1 MKYSFQNVKNGNLD
15 YCQIT
20 GQKNLKEFI
29 DLGIQPLSD
38 TLLEKKD
45 LKNFKEKKYP
55 LKILRSPILG
65 HSQLNYIV
73 PQEELYHLDY
83 PYRPGITKEIVDH
96 HMEQAKINIK
106 ALKINKNSLVADIGS
121 NDGTLLNA
129 YKENDMKVVGI
140 EPTNM
145 AKVAIENGINTIQ
158 KPFNLL
164 VAKEILRNHSKAKL
178 ITATNVFAHMSS
190 LGDVMEGVIELLDE
204 DGFFII
210 ENHNMM
216 NIIKHNQYDSFYHE
230 HIRNYSF
237 SSLKHLF
244 EMYELKVIDANVVER
259 YNGSIRVVVTK
270 NKSFTQT
277 PNVKK
282 ILEDEI
288 NFGILEDE
296 TWNNFKN
303 QIIDSKNNLLK
314 ALKDLKKEGKT
325 LAANSCPARCS
336 TLMNYCDIGTD
347 LIPYI
352 AEQPTSFKLNKYLPG
367 KQIPIVKNDIL
378 FKKDQ
383 PDYILLLAWHLKDP
397 IIKYLRERG
406 SKSKFIVPLPQ
417 VEIINE

>member
-20 GQKNLKEFI
+20 GQENLKEFI

-45 LKNFKEKKYP
+45 LKNSKEKKYP

-65 HSQLNYIV
+65 HSQLSYIV

-96 HMEQAKINIK
+96 HMEQAKINIR
-106 ALKINKNSLVADIGS
+106 ALKINKNSLIADIGS

-270 NKSFTQT
+270 NKSLTQT

-282 ILEDEI
+282 ILDEEI

>member
-1 MKYSFQNVKNGNLD
+1 MKYSFQNVKDGNLD

-45 LKNFKEKKYP
+45 LKNSKEKKYP

-106 ALKINKNSLVADIGS
+106 ALKINKDSLVADIGS

-282 ILEDEI
+282 ILEEEI

-383 PDYILLLAWHLKDP
+383 PDYVLLLAWHLKDP

-406 SKSKFIVPLPQ
+406 SKSKFIVPLPK

>member
-1 MKYSFQNVKNGNLD
+1 MKFNFQNVKDGDLK
-15 YCQIT
+15 YCQIS
-20 GQKNLKEFI
+20 GQNNLKSFI
-29 DLGIQPLSD
+29 DLGNQPLSD
-38 TLLEKKD
+38 TLLDKNDLLKKNEK
-45 LKNFKEKKYP
+45 LYP
-55 LKILRSPILG
+55 LKILRSPTLG
-65 HSQLNYIV
+65 HSQLSYIV
-73 PQEELYHLDY
+73 PQDELYHLDY

-96 HMEQAKINIK
+96 HKDQSKQNIQN
-106 ALKINKNSLVADIGS
+106 LKIKKNSLVADIGS

-129 YKENDMKVVGI
+129 YKENDMKVIGI

-145 AKVAIENGINTIQ
+145 AKVAIENGIDTIQ
-158 KPFNLL
+158 KPFNLE
-164 VAKEILRNHSKAKL
+164 VAKKIIKKYSKAKL

-190 LGDVMEGVIELLDE
+190 LGDVMDGVIELLDD

-216 NIIKHNQYDSFYHE
+216 NIIMHNQYDSFYHE

-237 SSLKHLF
+237 SSLKYLF
-244 EMYELKVIDANVVER
+244 EMYGLKVIDANVVER

-270 NKSFTQT
+270 NKSSNETS
-277 PNVKK
+277 NVKK
-282 ILEDEI
+282 VLDEEI

-303 QIIDSKNNLLK
+303 QIIDSKKNLLK
-314 ALKDLKKEGKT
+314 VLSDLKKEGKT

-336 TLMNYCDIGTD
+336 TLMNYCDIGTE

-367 KQIPIVKNDIL
+367 KKIPIVKNDIL
-378 FKKDQ
+378 FKEQ

-397 IIKYLRERG
+397 IIKHLRERG
-406 SKSKFIVPLPQ
+406 SKSKFIIPLPQ